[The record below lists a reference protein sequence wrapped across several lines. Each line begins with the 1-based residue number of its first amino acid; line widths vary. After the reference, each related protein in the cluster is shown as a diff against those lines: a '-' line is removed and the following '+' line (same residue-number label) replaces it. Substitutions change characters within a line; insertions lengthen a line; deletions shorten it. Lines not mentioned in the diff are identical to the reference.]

1 MTFDE
6 LWDATQNHQYVN
18 INWISLYGTN
28 NHFLFGETD
37 NVQLYIVLKDCWVV
51 NIETAIWTHY
61 NYLEIDFDYN
71 NLVANRPNILV
82 SSDGN
87 TYTQIG
93 NDLESFPSIRII
105 GQLWSFNDGTYT
117 YAQIKAEMERF
128 VEHTSY
134 ISIDA
139 YWKSTILSTFTCMFY
154 NLSCE
159 KHVVNK
165 ASFLSLYYVGS
176 GQLTEECDILNP
188 SFLIQCLGG
197 EIANYPLFTANYVYI
212 EKFKRYY
219 FITGITN
226 VRNDLWRISTHVD
239 VLYSYNT
246 DIHKQYGYI
255 VRNEYNPYGVIL
267 PDERVSFFAQP
278 SYTFTDVTGG
288 TLANT
293 TLDVNQNDPTAFT
306 IVLSVLNENTRVVY
320 SSSTQP
326 TGTTLPSIYSTNYQN
341 ALAYNYALTASNFSS
356 AMLEVSQNQT
366 LESFIF
372 GAWVY
377 PFRFNKTIDSLIPL
391 PVTSYPIKIGTTDLT
406 STGSLMKYDLSPY
419 LIIADF
425 TLPTYTTF
433 EDIEPYTYCDLY
445 IPYYSGVF
453 HFDLQRCA
461 GHNILVYYSTQFSN
475 GNSNVYVYDYSDNQI
490 LLCAP
495 VQLSQALSISTTNAF
510 EINQQRA
517 LSHIG
522 YAGDTMDWLF
532 KAISSG
538 ASDNILGVF
547 TSTQKWMGET
557 IQWGFSQSLMKD
569 TASVGVSSANGGYFN
584 PQNVYLITKKRQK
597 NIADLQT
604 YETRNG
610 YPINTWDYLSTTGYE
625 YTGYTEITQLHY
637 TPSSQK
643 WITSPE
649 IDEIENLA
657 KNGII
662 L

>member
-18 INWISLYGTN
+18 INWITLYGTN

-51 NIETAIWTHY
+51 NIETAVWTHY

-226 VRNDLWRISTHVD
+226 VRNDLWRITTHVD

-246 DIHKQYGYI
+246 DIRKQYGYI
-255 VRNEYNPYGVIL
+255 VRNEDNPYGVIL
-267 PDERVSFFAQP
+267 PDERVSFFAEP

-288 TLANT
+288 TNANITLGYTDNSELHIALSIINDTGVTSFGDISAPYLTNLPNIKTGETGNPINHIEVLNT
-293 TLDVNQNDPTAFT
+293 TQWR
-306 IVLSVLNENTRVVY
+306 VLAGE
-320 SSSTQP
+320 
-326 TGTTLPSIYSTNYQN
+326 
-341 ALAYNYALTASNFSS
+341 LA
-356 AMLEVSQNQT
+356 SQQT
-366 LESFIF
+366 LATFIG
-372 GAWVY
+372 GAWSY
-377 PFRFNKTIDSLIPL
+377 PFTLNGIVATPHTFYTLR
-391 PVTSYPIKIGTTDLT
+391 IGTTDLT
-406 STGSLMKYDLSPY
+406 AQSVHGLYDTSPY
-419 LIIADF
+419 FIVADF
-425 TLPTYTTF
+425 TLPSYNSF
-433 EDIEPYTYCDLY
+433 EDIEPYTYCDLI
-445 IPYYSGVF
+445 IPYYNGTYRF
-453 HFDLQRCA
+453 NLQRCA
-461 GHNILVYYSTQFSN
+461 GHNIWVYYSVQFSN
-475 GNSNVYVYDYSDNQI
+475 GNAFVYVYDYTEQQI
-490 LLCAP
+490 LMTAP
-495 VQLSQALSISTTNAF
+495 VPLAQQLPITTTNAY
-510 EINQQRA
+510 EINQQRT
-517 LSHIG
+517 LSNLGYIG
-522 YAGDTMDWLF
+522 NTMDWLF

-538 ASDNILGVF
+538 VGDNILGVF
-547 TSTQKWMGET
+547 TSSQKWVGDT
-557 IQWGFSQSLMKD
+557 IQWGFNQSLMKD
-569 TASVGVSSANGGYFN
+569 TANVSITSANGGFFT
-584 PQNVYLITKKRQK
+584 PQKVFLITTKRQK

-604 YETRNG
+604 FETRNG